1 MELNPSMLL
10 NLLYRQTYRRYL
22 GTRFK
27 ADEAN
32 TTPLLGR
39 SCIDKRVKHNK
50 VTHH

>member
-10 NLLYRQTYRRYL
+10 NLLYRQTYRRYF